1 MTPPF
6 HEILKQIKPAVVGIG
21 LLAEPADPFSLVV
34 QGTGFV
40 VDPSGWVMT
49 NKHVAALLI
58 QDRDGKVGVRN
69 GIARALFFLE
79 RAEPKVIEGHRIDR
93 EYGALTCPIVE
104 IAAPPGE
111 LRPGIDYCDEPDLA
125 VCRVDISGLR
135 QAVKRPLHALTLG
148 DSSTVHEGEEVGV
161 CGFPLGLSLPRGD
174 ELHQLTPIAQKGIIS
189 AILPYAGIGNPHAFQ
204 LDIHVNPGSSGSP
217 VFRVDS
223 GEVIGIVFAAP
234 QRAGQV
240 RIPRPDG
247 STEDVSTIA
256 LPTGFGYAVPS
267 NRYKE
272 KVKGVVR
279 LPDLIHG
286 A

>member
-40 VDPSGWVMT
+40 IDPSGWVMT
-49 NKHVAALLI
+49 NKHVAELLI
-58 QDRDGKVGVRN
+58 QERGGRVGVRN
-69 GIARALFFLE
+69 SIARAVFFLE
-79 RAEPKVIEGHRIDR
+79 REEPKVIEGHRIDR
-93 EYGALTCPIVE
+93 EYGAVTCPIVE
-104 IAAPPGE
+104 VAAPPGE
-111 LRPGIDYCDEPDLA
+111 FRPQMDYRDEPDLA
-125 VCRVDISGLR
+125 ICRVDISGLQR
-135 QAVKRPLHALTLG
+135 AIKRPILGLTLG
-148 DSSTVHEGEEVGV
+148 DSSTVQEGEEVGV
-161 CGFPLGLSLPRGD
+161 CGFPLGLILPRGD

-234 QRAGQV
+234 QRAGHV

-247 STEDVSTIA
+247 SNEDVSTIG

-267 NRYKE
+267 NRYRE
-272 KVKGVVR
+272 KVKGVVK
-279 LPDLIHG
+279 LPDIVHQG
-286 A
+286 

>member
-6 HEILKQIKPAVVGIG
+6 HQILKQVKPAVVGIG

-49 NKHVAALLI
+49 NKHVAELLI
-58 QDRDGKVGVRN
+58 QERDGKVGVRN
-69 GIARALFFLE
+69 AIARALFFLE
-79 RAEPKVIEGHRIDR
+79 REESKVIEGHRIDR

-104 IAAPPGE
+104 ITAPPGE
-111 LRPGIDYCDEPDLA
+111 LRPGIDYRDEPDLA
-125 VCRVDISGLR
+125 VCRVDISGL
-135 QAVKRPLHALTLG
+135 QKAIKRPLHVLTLG

-174 ELHQLTPIAQKGIIS
+174 ELHQLTPIVQKGIIS
-189 AILPYAGIGNPHAFQ
+189 AILPYAGIGNPHALQ

-217 VFRVDS
+217 VFRADN

-234 QRAGQV
+234 QRAGRV

-267 NRYKE
+267 NRYME
-272 KVKGVVR
+272 KVKGVVK
-279 LPDLIHG
+279 LPDVIHRE
-286 A
+286 